1 MTGGKETGREDVSAG
16 SNIAVFGGVVVVGVA
31 RALGLGP
38 AEDDGIGIREISG
51 SAGAGLA
58 GFVARAIVP
67 VRRGPDMN
75 MQSMDLPTFSGVQ
88 VKWPEAAAP
97 HRTPQMRGTQ
107 VTGLVS

>member
-1 MTGGKETGREDVSAG
+1 VGWNV
-16 SNIAVFGGVVVVGVA
+16 AVFGGVVVVVV

-38 AEDDGIGIREISG
+38 VEDDGIGIREISG

-58 GFVARAIVP
+58 GFVERAIVP